1 MHKKL
6 TISPIIIIIAIACI
20 TKIVSMTS
28 RIILNRELGLEAVS
42 IFSLVNP
49 IFVFAITL
57 STFSL
62 PTVLSTLIAKQPNN
76 AKKIFLSSL
85 LIAISINIIFIFVI
99 ILFSNQIAT
108 HLLHNINTIYCIKLL
123 AVVVPLTTISSII
136 KGYYMG
142 KNEIIL
148 TTESSLVEELSRFI
162 SALLIIN
169 FFDSFDSSVKATF
182 FVLVMIIGEIIQT
195 TYLLLSSGTTYLKN
209 MAKIKDIFNVDT
221 NSLRQVMKLSL
232 PLTTSR
238 IITSFTY
245 MLEPIVI
252 TSLIVFYNKD
262 SNQLMLD
269 YGVISSYIMPL
280 LLFPGF
286 FSNAISNNLLP
297 SLSKNIENKE
307 YLISKKL
314 FYQSLSLCFI
324 IGLFFSLIFFFIGD
338 ILLNKIY
345 HINQGLNEIKMLS
358 LPFIIYY
365 IESPINITMHA
376 INKSNESFKSSL
388 IAAIVRII
396 VLFITFKHFDINAL
410 CIAVLI
416 SCYLDVLLNYLH
428 IRRFFKRNN
437 V

>member
-1 MHKKL
+1 MNKKL
-6 TISPIIIIIAIACI
+6 TFSPIISIIVLACI
-20 TKIVSMTS
+20 TKIVSMAS

-42 IFSLVNP
+42 IFSLINP

-57 STFSL
+57 ATFSL

-85 LIAISINIIFIFVI
+85 LIALILNTLFVLI
-99 ILFSNQIAT
+99 ILLFSEQIALY
-108 HLLHNINTIYCIKLL
+108 LLHNIDTIYCIKLL
-123 AVVVPLTTISSII
+123 AIVVPLTTISSII

-148 TTESSLVEELSRFI
+148 TSESSLIEELTRFI
-162 SALLIIN
+162 STILLIS
-169 FFDSFDSSVKATF
+169 FFNDFTSNIKATF

-195 TYLLLSSGTTYLKN
+195 SYLLLSSGTKYMKN
-209 MAKIKDIFNVDT
+209 MAKIKGIFDIDRI
-221 NSLRQVMKLSL
+221 SMKQVLKLSL

-245 MLEPIVI
+245 MLEPIII
-252 TSLIVFYNKD
+252 TSLIVYYQKN
-262 SNQLMLD
+262 SNDLMLD
-269 YGVISSYIMPL
+269 YGVISSYVMPL

-297 SLSKNIENKE
+297 NISKTIENKHYME
-307 YLISKKL
+307 SKKQFNNAL
-314 FYQSLSLCFI
+314 TLC
-324 IGLFFSLIFFFIGD
+324 FFIGAFFSFVFLLFGD
-338 ILLNKIY
+338 YILYTIY
-345 HINQGLNEIKMLS
+345 HIDQGLNEIKLLS

-376 INKSNESFKSSL
+376 LNKSKEAFKSSL
-388 IAAIVRII
+388 FAAIIRII
-396 VLFITFKHFDINAL
+396 LLLITFKSFNINAL
-410 CIAVLI
+410 CIATLAA
-416 SCYLDVLLNYLH
+416 CYLDVAINYLH
-428 IRRFFKRNN
+428 IRSFFKRNN

>member
-49 IFVFAITL
+49 IFVFAITS

-99 ILFSNQIAT
+99 ILFSNQIAI

-169 FFDSFDSSVKATF
+169 FFYSFDSSVKATF

-195 TYLLLSSGTTYLKN
+195 TYLLLSSGTRYLKN

-252 TSLIVFYNKD
+252 TSLIVFYNK
-262 SNQLMLD
+262 
-269 YGVISSYIMPL
+269 YRKFI
-280 LLFPGF
+280 
-286 FSNAISNNLLP
+286 
-297 SLSKNIENKE
+297 KNI
-307 YLISKKL
+307 
-314 FYQSLSLCFI
+314 
-324 IGLFFSLIFFFIGD
+324 
-338 ILLNKIY
+338 
-345 HINQGLNEIKMLS
+345 
-358 LPFIIYY
+358 
-365 IESPINITMHA
+365 
-376 INKSNESFKSSL
+376 
-388 IAAIVRII
+388 
-396 VLFITFKHFDINAL
+396 
-410 CIAVLI
+410 
-416 SCYLDVLLNYLH
+416 
-428 IRRFFKRNN
+428 
-437 V
+437 